1 MKRLLLLVVVMVF
14 AASFVYA
21 AEGKEVKGCGACSN
35 LQSDDMAQRYGARV
49 CNGLCNAALGWSEIF
64 FRPGK
69 VAAAG
74 GNPVVGF
81 FTGLGN
87 AISRTAA
94 GVVEVVTFWT
104 PGNSVVKIDDCP
116 MCAYK

>member
-1 MKRLLLLVVVMVF
+1 MKKLVLFVIVMVF
-14 AASFVYA
+14 AASFAYA
-21 AEGKEVKGCGACSN
+21 AEEKEGKVCGACSN
-35 LQSDDMAQRYGARV
+35 LQSDDMSQRYGARV

-74 GNPVVGF
+74 GNPVMGF
-81 FTGLGN
+81 FEGLGN
-87 AISRTAA
+87 AISRTSA
-94 GVVEVVTFWT
+94 GVVEIVTFWT
-104 PGNSVVKIDDCP
+104 PGKSVVEIDDCP

>member
-14 AASFVYA
+14 AASFAYA
-21 AEGKEVKGCGACSN
+21 AEGKSCGACSN
-35 LQSDDMAQRYGARV
+35 LQSDDMVQRYGARV

-69 VAAAG
+69 VVSAG

-81 FTGLGN
+81 FRGLGN

-94 GVVEVVTFWT
+94 GAVEIVTFWT
-104 PGNSVVKIDDCP
+104 PGDSVVKIDDCP
-116 MCAYK
+116 ICAYK

>member
-14 AASFVYA
+14 AASFAYA
-21 AEGKEVKGCGACSN
+21 AGAKEAEGCWACSN
-35 LQSDDMAQRYGARV
+35 LQSDDMSQRYGARV

-69 VAAAG
+69 VVSAG

-81 FTGLGN
+81 FEGLGN
-87 AISRTAA
+87 AISRTVA

-104 PGNSVVKIDDCP
+104 PGKSVAKIDDCP